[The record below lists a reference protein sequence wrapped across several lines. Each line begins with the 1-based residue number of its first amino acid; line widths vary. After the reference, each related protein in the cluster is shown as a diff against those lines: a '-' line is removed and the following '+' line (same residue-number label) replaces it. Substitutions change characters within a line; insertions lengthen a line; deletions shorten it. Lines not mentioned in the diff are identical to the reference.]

1 MSDLKERLRR
11 LRAGCGF
18 VQTPSDRERSTRET
32 ALPTS
37 RMWDLYRRYRQES
50 PHILAVPPTDLPTDI
65 VGAEIETPYG
75 VCFYREKWLL
85 PTPFWPWD
93 DLTTCA
99 AVILGRADDPTCTGR
114 LSEWLFLDVETTGL
128 GGGVGVLPFLVGIGR
143 VEDGMLRVRQF
154 FLRTLEEEP
163 AMLWALAEHI
173 TQSRG
178 IVTYNGKTYD
188 RHVLYNRMRLYHM
201 ELDIRTW
208 PHIDMY
214 HWVRALWRGIWPD
227 VRLQTAEYQL
237 WGWTRSVDLAG
248 AEIPAAYRA
257 YLRTG
262 ASEYIYRIFAHNLQ
276 DIQSLAGL
284 TLTVARLLQ
293 QPQDA
298 AAQPQI
304 LYRIGR
310 RVMRSDWRWGVQLW
324 ETVLSADTVSAR
336 VRTGVVIHGLRVLRR
351 YRAWDRIHRWLR
363 LVDRHQIEALHPI
376 AWARL
381 AYYAYRYARDAR
393 RAIEL
398 LHRAI
403 AHPDAH
409 PTDRER
415 WLRRQNWLERKRQPP
430 LDVSDSAD

>member
-1 MSDLKERLRR
+1 MPDLKERLRR

-18 VQTPSDRERSTRET
+18 VQTTSTGDRPVRET
-32 ALPTS
+32 SFSAS
-37 RMWDLYRRYRQES
+37 RMWDLYRRHRRES
-50 PHILAVPPTDLPTDI
+50 PHVLTVPPGDLATDI
-65 VGAEIETPYG
+65 VGEEIETPYG

-85 PTPFWPWD
+85 PTPFWPWN

-99 AVILGRADDPTCTGR
+99 AAVLGHSGEPACTGR
-114 LSEWLFLDVETTGL
+114 LSDWLFLDVEATGL
-128 GGGVGVLPFLVGIGR
+128 GGGVGVLPFLVGIAR

-173 TQSRG
+173 TQSQG

-214 HWVRALWRGIWPD
+214 HWVRTLWRGIWPD
-227 VRLQTAEYQL
+227 VRLQTAEHQL
-237 WGWTRSVDLAG
+237 WGWTRTVDLTG

-262 ASEYIYRIFAHNLQ
+262 VSEHIYRIFEHNLQ

-293 QPQDA
+293 HPHDA
-298 AAQPQI
+298 ATPPVI

-310 RVMRSDWRWGVQLW
+310 RVMRIDWRWGIQLW
-324 ETVLSADTVSAR
+324 ETVLSADGVSPR

-351 YRAWDRIHRWLR
+351 YRAWEHVRRWLR
-363 LVDRHQIEALHPI
+363 LTDRYRVEALSPI

-393 RAIEL
+393 RAVDL
-398 LHRAI
+398 LNRAI
-403 AHPDAH
+403 EHPDAH

-415 WLRRQNWLERKRQPP
+415 WYQRRNWLAQKRQPP
-430 LDVSDSAD
+430 LDAPDSGD